1 MAQGVQ
7 GRTGQAALKT
17 LTCLVAEGCCISE
30 LILSMH
36 DVCSRGRVL
45 KEVSISE
52 EASPHYS
59 STVGKHI
66 PTEDRPQVLFHA
78 QGILT
83 VKRPS
88 QKPYTSVTVILVS
101 NKGE

>member
-17 LTCLVAEGCCISE
+17 LTYLMAEGCCISE

-52 EASPHYS
+52 EASPRYS

-78 QGILT
+78 QGICIQ
-83 VKRPS
+83 RPS